1 MPDSSPH
8 SPNRTRKRFI
18 VLAILFGCVWINYM
32 NRTNI
37 SIAGT
42 TIRDDL
48 GIDPL
53 KMGLVFAAFS
63 MTYGWLQI
71 SGGALVDGFKTRPF
85 YAAIMFLWSCTTVL
99 QGFVNSL
106 FSLVGLRLSLGFFQ
120 APSYPAHNKMVT
132 RWFPTNERATAIAIY
147 TSAQFLV
154 MALMPPV
161 FVFLMKAVT
170 WKGLFIVTGAVSIVG
185 AFVMYAIY
193 RDPMDHKTVSQEELD
208 HIESGGGMIKDKA
221 AVKYS
226 WTQIL
231 VLVLAPLALIFIGYK
246 YSWKGVLLVGI
257 VSALGAYIAYSI
269 KKDPRKRNPPN
280 REDLYP
286 TELESEESKNHSDQG
301 SNPTQSD
308 FNWADFLEAFKHKK
322 LWGVYIGQFCL
333 GSLFVFFLT
342 WFPTY
347 LKDTRG
353 LTLEAMGYWTMIPPL
368 GAFCGVLLSGYIS
381 DLLIK
386 QGVSPG
392 TSRKIPVL
400 CGMVIGASIIGAN
413 YTDSTGMVIFFM
425 TVALFGNGLASIDWV
440 FISCI
445 APIRCMGM
453 VGGVFNFIGNLAGIS
468 LPIIVGIF
476 AKDGDFEPALIYIA
490 IVSILGFCSYFFLV
504 GKVERIEL
512 PER

>member
-1 MPDSSPH
+1 MPDSSQ
-8 SPNRTRKRFI
+8 SRIRTRKRFI
-18 VLAILFGCVWINYM
+18 VLAVLFGCVWINYM

-42 TIRDDL
+42 TMRDDL
-48 GIDPL
+48 SIDPL

-71 SGGALVDGFKTRPF
+71 SGGALVDGFKNRPF
-85 YAAIMFLWSCTTVL
+85 YAIIMFFWSVSTVL

-106 FSLVGLRLSLGFFQ
+106 FSLVGLRLSLGLFQ

-132 RWFPTNERATAIAIY
+132 RWFPTDERASAIAIY

-154 MALMPPV
+154 LALMPPI
-161 FVFLMKAVT
+161 FVFLMNAVT
-170 WKGLFIVTGAVSIVG
+170 WRGLFIITGAVSIIG

-193 RDPMDHKTVSQEELD
+193 RDPMDDQTVNKEELEY
-208 HIESGGGMIKDKA
+208 IESGGGLIKDKA
-221 AVKYS
+221 SVKYS
-226 WTQIL
+226 WIQIA
-231 VLVLAPLALIFIGYK
+231 VLVITPLALILIGYK
-246 YSWKGVLLVGI
+246 YSWKGVLIALAIG
-257 VSALGAYIAYSI
+257 ALGVYLLSLNKQT
-269 KKDPRKRNPPN
+269 KKDEISDEGGKS
-280 REDLYP
+280 DK
-286 TELESEESKNHSDQG
+286 SE
-301 SNPTQSD
+301 
-308 FNWADFLEAFKHKK
+308 FNWLDFLEAFKHRK

-368 GAFCGVLLSGYIS
+368 GAFAGVLLSGYIS
-381 DLLIK
+381 DLLVK
-386 QGVSPG
+386 KGVSPG

-413 YTDSTGMVIFFM
+413 YTDSTGMVVLFSTI
-425 TVALFGNGLASIDWV
+425 ALFGNGLASIAWV
-440 FISCI
+440 FISSI

-468 LPIIVGIF
+468 LPIIVGHF
-476 AKDGDFEPALIYIA
+476 ASDGNFEPALIYIA
-490 IVSILGFCSYFFLV
+490 VVSIIGFCSYLFLV